1 MDNQLELD
9 RLASTCADLK
19 KAVEEDIQQ
28 RKAQGKSDRW
38 WQAMTLLL
46 PIVVTAVVGV
56 VLSFGQARL
65 QENIAS
71 NEQLDT
77 HRLAQY
83 EDLDDRAINLEEA
96 ITALADASQSGA
108 SPSSD
113 DLMTAITALQ
123 KLEAPLSGL
132 YFNAAQFDTPVK
144 NVTDSASH
152 SKYLTAGGSEDSD
165 ALVTSVQALEKVML
179 QELKNK

>member
-1 MDNQLELD
+1 MDNQLELE
-9 RLASTCADLK
+9 RLATTCADLK
-19 KAVEEDIQQ
+19 KTVEEDIQQ

-46 PIVVTAVVGV
+46 PIVVTAAVGV

-83 EDLDDRAINLEEA
+83 EDLDDRAINLEAA

-108 SPSSD
+108 SQSGD
-113 DLMTAITALQ
+113 DLMAAITALQ
-123 KLEAPLSGL
+123 KFEAPLSGL
-132 YFNAAQFDTPVK
+132 YFNASQFDTPVK

-152 SKYLTAGGSEDSD
+152 SKYLTAGGSQDSD

-179 QELKNK
+179 QELRNK

>member
-1 MDNQLELD
+1 MDNQMELD
-9 RLASTCADLK
+9 RLASICVHLK
-19 KAVEEDIQQ
+19 KTVEEDIQQ

-46 PIVVTAVVGV
+46 PIVVTAAVGV

-83 EDLDDRAINLEEA
+83 EDLDDRAISLEEA

-113 DLMTAITALQ
+113 ALMAAINALQ
-123 KLEAPLSGL
+123 KFEQPLSGL
-132 YFNAAQFDTPVK
+132 YFNASRFGTPVK

-165 ALVTSVQALEKVML
+165 ALVTNVQALEKVML
-179 QELKNK
+179 QELGQK